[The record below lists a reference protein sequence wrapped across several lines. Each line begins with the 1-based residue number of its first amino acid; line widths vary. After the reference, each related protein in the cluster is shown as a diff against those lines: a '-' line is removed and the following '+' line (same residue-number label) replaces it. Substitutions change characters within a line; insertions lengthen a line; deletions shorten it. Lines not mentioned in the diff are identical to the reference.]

1 MSENDI
7 VLAPDRVE
15 VVEKIKKYEAEGGE
29 SFFLDV
35 ENDPPSRTIMP
46 DEVDYLNKKL
56 SSKIKC
62 FFARIIEWFAQRVVK
77 KKFDITVEGAENI
90 RDITGGAIITSN
102 HFSIFENL
110 AVKIASEKT
119 KKKHKFWKVIREG
132 NYFMPGII
140 GFLLKNCRTL
150 PISSNLHTMQK
161 LDKAIST
168 IVKKGDFV
176 LVYPEQAMW
185 WNYPKPREY
194 RIGAFH
200 YASKNNVPV
209 IPCFVTFSKMGTRGE
224 NGYPDLKYTIHIM
237 KPIYPDPTKTVRE
250 NARLMH
256 DYNKRVCHEKY
267 EEIYGIPV
275 SYGDYEV
282 DLTI

>member
-1 MSENDI
+1 MSENEI
-7 VLAPDRVE
+7 TLAPDRVE
-15 VVEKIKKYEAEGGE
+15 VLEKIKKYEAQGGD

-35 ENDPPSRTIMP
+35 ENDPPSRTLMP
-46 DEVDYLNKKL
+46 EDVDYLNKRI

-62 FFARIIEWFAQRVVK
+62 FFASIIERFALWRAK
-77 KKFDITVEGAENI
+77 RKLKITVVGKENI
-90 RDITGGAIITSN
+90 RNLSGGAIFTSN

-119 KKKHKFWKVIREG
+119 KKRRKFWKVIREG

-150 PISSNLHTMQK
+150 PISSNLHTMQN
-161 LDKAIST
+161 LDKAIGA
-168 IVKKGDFV
+168 ILKRGDFV
-176 LVYPEQAMW
+176 LVYPEQSMW

-200 YASKNNVPV
+200 YAAKNGAPV
-209 IPCFVTFSKMGTRGE
+209 VPCFITLSKTGKRGKDGFPE
-224 NGYPDLKYTIHIM
+224 LKYTVHIM
-237 KPIYPDPTKTVRE
+237 EPIYPSPSLSVRE
-250 NARLMH
+250 NAKIMCEQNRRM
-256 DYNKRVCHEKY
+256 CFAKY
-267 EEIYGIPV
+267 EEIYGAPV